1 MYQFCTKWNRIYA
14 ELQRYINITANKI
27 KMRYGFWLYRIFYYG
42 NSCSSKKDSMGFF
55 SILDNPYNSISV
67 TVLLPSSILD
77 IEPRQMYTAS
87 VSNRLDRF
95 CWLIFC
101 SWRNCFSL
109 APIILH
115 FWAGVVDSRFIF
127 SPFCLVIGQYL
138 C

>member
-1 MYQFCTKWNRIYA
+1 
-14 ELQRYINITANKI
+14 
-27 KMRYGFWLYRIFYYG
+27 
-42 NSCSSKKDSMGFF
+42 MGFF
-55 SILDNPYNSISV
+55 RILDSPYNSISV

-138 C
+138 CLYKFCNKLSYNKTKIIRNNKQFFEKERLFSREMRKLVGKMLCNEEEKYA